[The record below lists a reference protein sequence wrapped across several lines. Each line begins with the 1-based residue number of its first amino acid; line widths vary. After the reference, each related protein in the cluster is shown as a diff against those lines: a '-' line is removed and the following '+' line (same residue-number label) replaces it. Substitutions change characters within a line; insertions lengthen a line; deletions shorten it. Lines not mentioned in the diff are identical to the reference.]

1 MPGIH
6 LVPFLGKQTGG
17 VKLSPEVRV
26 NILDPRLNKST
37 LTNPRRKDLG
47 RKIYE
52 QMTEGTSFLKNDNNM
67 MQQTNK
73 REAMSSKANKA
84 IDNLLYQ

>member
-1 MPGIH
+1 M
-6 LVPFLGKQTGG
+6 
-17 VKLSPEVRV
+17 
-26 NILDPRLNKST
+26 
-37 LTNPRRKDLG
+37 G
-47 RKIYE
+47 RNIYE